1 MEQEMKIMAEIQADP
16 TKCRFTVDRPVYGG
30 AAYFGSKEAAKGS
43 PLVEAI
49 FEIPNVTAVLIAGN
63 IVTVTKD
70 DFGDWLPPAKQ
81 VGAAIRRLLQS
92 GVPAISEEFKAR
104 IPSSDYIR
112 EKVQDLLDTQ
122 INPAVAMHGGYI
134 ELLDVIDNNVYIRMG
149 GGCQGCGMAN
159 VTLKQG
165 VEELIRENIPEAGQ
179 ILDTTD
185 HAAGTNPYYS
195 PAK

>member
-1 MEQEMKIMAEIQADP
+1 MDQEIKINAEIQTDP
-16 TKCRFTVDRPVYGG
+16 SKCQFAVDWPVYDG
-30 AAYFGSKEAAKGS
+30 AAYFANKEAAKGS
-43 PLVEAI
+43 PLAEAI
-49 FEIPNVTAVLIAGN
+49 FEIPNVTAVLITGN

-70 DFGDWLPPAKQ
+70 DFDDWLPPAKQ
-81 VGAAIRRLLQS
+81 VGAAIRRILQS
-92 GVPAISEEFKAR
+92 GIPAVSKEFKAKL
-104 IPSSDYIR
+104 PSPDYIR
-112 EKVQDLLDTQ
+112 EKVQEILDDQ
-122 INPAVAMHGGYI
+122 INPAVAAHGGYI

-165 VEELIRENIPEAGQ
+165 VEELIRENIPEVGQ